1 MFIMRFV
8 VFDLQES
15 PKYLVA
21 KGRDQEA
28 IAVRPLLSNCLHLCS
43 RSRKVLEHIA
53 KRNGKTISLTLEKFS
68 VIEDVAGYVPKS
80 PLEVAK
86 RAFSTISL

>member
-1 MFIMRFV
+1 MPKADECASGAMTFLMFILRFV

-28 IAVRPLLSNCLHLCS
+28 YEARHLT
-43 RSRKVLEHIA
+43 V
-53 KRNGKTISLTLEKFS
+53 
-68 VIEDVAGYVPKS
+68 
-80 PLEVAK
+80 
-86 RAFSTISL
+86 